1 MGNIQA
7 GSLFFYDGTSR
18 HLSCF
23 DDLKN
28 DEGYAG
34 SIEENVGDMVSYH
47 QVKRFFKFTK
57 SYKVRFLTLQN
68 G

>member
-47 QVKRFFKFTK
+47 QVKRFF
-57 SYKVRFLTLQN
+57 
-68 G
+68 